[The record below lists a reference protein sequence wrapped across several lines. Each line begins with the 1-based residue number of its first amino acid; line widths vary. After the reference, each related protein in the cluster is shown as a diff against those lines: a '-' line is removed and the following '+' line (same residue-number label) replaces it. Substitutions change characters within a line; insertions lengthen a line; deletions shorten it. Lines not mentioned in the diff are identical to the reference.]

1 MSDAPSFWIQVREP
15 SRTHVV
21 TVDRDTDVGRDCD
34 DGILVDDAA
43 VSRRHLRLEPTV
55 DGLVVVDLHSAN
67 GTTVD
72 GTRLTEARIV
82 RPGNVIRLGETELAV
97 FEGHHTDAAKAP
109 GESAGLSER
118 PSAGARRLNTKAAK
132 SISKGAFRRP
142 SGG

>member
-15 SRTHVV
+15 SRTRVV
-21 TVDRDTDVGRDCD
+21 TIDRDTDVGRDCD

-72 GTRLTEARIV
+72 GNRLSEARIV
-82 RPGNVIRLGETELAV
+82 RPGNVIRLGETELVV
-97 FEGHHTDAAKAP
+97 FEGHQTEGAKPAAEGA
-109 GESAGLSER
+109 SLAER
-118 PSAGARRLNTKAAK
+118 PSAGARRLNTKSAK

-142 SGG
+142 GAG